1 MAPPPGSSASGRD
14 RHPPPGCH
22 DRPVRLLPTSRP
34 LRIALVGALVL
45 AVVVGIAF
53 RQQVGDVYGYV
64 FPDGI
69 VDDAEDRTSA
79 PAPTTQSEP
88 TTTTTEARATTTE
101 PPPETGT
108 DPAITL
114 APVVDL
120 PGPSA
125 AADPAGPGPI
135 LVSTLDGRVHVV
147 DLDAGTSDVV
157 LDLSDRVSTGGER
170 GLLGLALDPDGSRL
184 YLNFTNTAG
193 DTEVRS
199 VAMDGDRPAEVVDA
213 SVLHLEIGQP
223 YRNHNGGNL
232 VFGPDGALWIG
243 VGDGGSANDPAGV
256 AQDPDVLLGKMLRV
270 VPDPAGGVSAPAS
283 NPEWG
288 ERPEVW
294 AIGLRNP
301 WRYSFDRAT
310 GQLWVADVGQ
320 DAREEVTVVDPG
332 ADDRVNFGWNRLE
345 GTRPL
350 AGEPGPELTDPQLE
364 YTHDEGCSITGGYV
378 YRGEAVPSLHGW
390 YLFGDFCGGWIRAVP
405 ADDPGAQPVELVSG
419 FGPVLSFAELEDGE
433 LLVLGQDGIH
443 AVDAPG

>member
-1 MAPPPGSSASGRD
+1 MP
-14 RHPPPGCH
+14 
-22 DRPVRLLPTSRP
+22 LLPSSRP
-34 LRIALVGALVL
+34 LRIGLVGLVVV
-45 AVVVGIAF
+45 AVVAGIAF
-53 RQQVGDVYGYV
+53 RQQIGDVYGYV

-69 VDDAEDRTSA
+69 VDDAVDRTSEPAPTVTRLPDATTTAPPSTAGTSA
-79 PAPTTQSEP
+79 PAQ
-88 TTTTTEARATTTE
+88 
-101 PPPETGT
+101 TGT
-108 DPAITL
+108 DPAVVLT
-114 APVVDL
+114 PVIELD
-120 PGPSA
+120 GPSSA
-125 AADPAGPGPI
+125 VDPAGPGSV
-135 LVSTLDGRVHVV
+135 LVSTLDGRVHAV
-147 DLDAGTSDVV
+147 DLDAGTSEVV

-170 GLLGLALDPDGSRL
+170 GLLGLALDPGGERL
-184 YLNFTNTAG
+184 YLNFTNVAG

-199 VAMDGDRPAEVVDA
+199 LAMDGDRPGEAIDD

-270 VPDPAGGVSAPAS
+270 LPDPAGGVAAPAS
-283 NPEWG
+283 NPDWG
-288 ERPEVW
+288 DRPEVW

-320 DAREEVTVVDPG
+320 SAREEVTVVDP
-332 ADDRVNFGWNRLE
+332 AADRVNFGWNRLE

-364 YTHDEGCSITGGYV
+364 YTHDEGCSITGGHV
-378 YRGEAVPSLHGW
+378 YRGARIESLQGW

-405 ADDPGAQPVELVSG
+405 AEDPGSPPVELVSG
-419 FGPVLSFAELEDGE
+419 YGPVISFAELEDGE
-433 LLVLGQDGIH
+433 LLVLGQAGVH

>member
-1 MAPPPGSSASGRD
+1 
-14 RHPPPGCH
+14 
-22 DRPVRLLPTSRP
+22 VRLLPTSRP
-34 LRIALVGALVL
+34 LRLGLLVAVVALV
-45 AVVVGIAF
+45 AVGLAF
-53 RQQVGDVYGYV
+53 RQQIGDVYGYV

-69 VDDAEDRTSA
+69 VDEADDRTSA
-79 PAPTTQSEP
+79 PAPTAGDTATSS
-88 TTTTTEARATTTE
+88 TTEAPSTTAD
-101 PPPETGT
+101 PPRETGT
-108 DPAITL
+108 EPAVAL
-114 APVVDL
+114 EPVVEL

-125 AADPAGPGPI
+125 AVDPAGAGPV
-135 LVSTLDGRVHVV
+135 LVSTLDGRLHAV
-147 DLDAGTSDVV
+147 DLDAGTSEVV

-170 GLLGLALDPDGSRL
+170 GLLGLALDPDGDRL
-184 YLNFTNTAG
+184 YLNYTNTAG

-199 VAMDGDRPAEVVDA
+199 LAMDGDRPAGSIDD

-232 VFGPDGALWIG
+232 AFGPDGALWIG

-270 VPDPAGGVSAPAS
+270 VPDPAGGVTAPAS
-283 NPEWG
+283 NPQWG

-301 WRYSFDRAT
+301 WRYSFDRVT

-320 DAREEVTVVDPG
+320 SAREEVTVVDPG
-332 ADDRVNFGWNRLE
+332 ADRVNFGWNRLE

-350 AGEPGPELTDPQLE
+350 AGEGGPDLTDPQLE

-378 YRGEAVPSLHGW
+378 YRGERVPSLYGW

-405 ADDPGAQPVELVSG
+405 AEDPGADPVELVSG

-433 LLVLGQDGIH
+433 LLVLGQAGVQRIG
-443 AVDAPG
+443 APG

>member
-1 MAPPPGSSASGRD
+1 
-14 RHPPPGCH
+14 
-22 DRPVRLLPTSRP
+22 VRLLPTSRP
-34 LRIALVGALVL
+34 LRIGLLVAVAALVALGV
-45 AVVVGIAF
+45 AF
-53 RQQVGDVYGYV
+53 RQQIGDVYGYV

-69 VDDAEDRTSA
+69 VDDADDRTSA
-79 PAPTTQSEP
+79 PAPTAGDTATS
-88 TTTTTEARATTTE
+88 TTTEAPSTTAD
-101 PPPETGT
+101 PPRETGT
-108 DPAITL
+108 DPAVAL
-114 APVVDL
+114 EPVVEL

-125 AADPAGPGPI
+125 AVDPAGAGPV
-135 LVSTLDGRVHVV
+135 LVSTLDGRLHAV
-147 DLDAGTSDVV
+147 DLDAGTSEVV

-170 GLLGLALDPDGSRL
+170 GLLGLALDPDGDRL
-184 YLNFTNTAG
+184 YLNYTNTAG

-199 VAMDGDRPAEVVDA
+199 LAMDGDRPAGSIDD

-232 VFGPDGALWIG
+232 AFGPDGALWIG

-270 VPDPAGGVSAPAS
+270 VPDPAGGVTAPAS
-283 NPEWG
+283 NPQWG

-301 WRYSFDRAT
+301 WRYSFDRVT

-320 DAREEVTVVDPG
+320 SAREEVTVVDPG
-332 ADDRVNFGWNRLE
+332 ADRVNFGWNRLE

-350 AGEPGPELTDPQLE
+350 AGEGGPDLTDPQLE

-378 YRGEAVPSLHGW
+378 YRGERVPSLYGW

-405 ADDPGAQPVELVSG
+405 AEDPGADPVELVSG

-433 LLVLGQDGIH
+433 LLVLGQAGVQRIG
-443 AVDAPG
+443 APG

>member
-1 MAPPPGSSASGRD
+1 M
-14 RHPPPGCH
+14 
-22 DRPVRLLPTSRP
+22 RLLPTSRP
-34 LRIALVGALVL
+34 LRIGLLVAVAALVALGV
-45 AVVVGIAF
+45 AF
-53 RQQVGDVYGYV
+53 RQQIGDVYGYV

-69 VDDAEDRTSA
+69 VDDADDRTSA
-79 PAPTTQSEP
+79 PAPTAGDTATSS
-88 TTTTTEARATTTE
+88 TTEAPSTTAD
-101 PPPETGT
+101 PPRETGT
-108 DPAITL
+108 DPAVAL
-114 APVVDL
+114 EPVVEL

-125 AADPAGPGPI
+125 AVDPAGAGPV
-135 LVSTLDGRVHVV
+135 LVSTLDGRLHAV
-147 DLDAGTSDVV
+147 DLDAGTSEVV

-170 GLLGLALDPDGSRL
+170 GLLGLALDPDGDRL
-184 YLNFTNTAG
+184 YLNYTNTAG

-199 VAMDGDRPAEVVDA
+199 LAMDGDRPAGSIDD

-232 VFGPDGALWIG
+232 AFGPDGALWIG

-270 VPDPAGGVSAPAS
+270 VPDPAGGVTAPAS
-283 NPEWG
+283 NPQWG

-301 WRYSFDRAT
+301 WRYSFDRVT

-320 DAREEVTVVDPG
+320 SAREEVTVVDPG
-332 ADDRVNFGWNRLE
+332 ADRVNFGWNRLE

-350 AGEPGPELTDPQLE
+350 AGEGGPDLTDPQLE

-378 YRGEAVPSLHGW
+378 YRGERVPSLYGW

-405 ADDPGAQPVELVSG
+405 AEDPGADPVELVSG

-433 LLVLGQDGIH
+433 LLVLGQAGVQRIG
-443 AVDAPG
+443 APG

>member
-1 MAPPPGSSASGRD
+1 M
-14 RHPPPGCH
+14 
-22 DRPVRLLPTSRP
+22 RLLPTSRP
-34 LRIALVGALVL
+34 IRIGLLVALVVLVGL
-45 AVVVGIAF
+45 GIAF

-79 PAPTTQSEP
+79 PAPTTPDEP
-88 TTTTTEARATTTE
+88 STSTSAPPSTTTTVR
-101 PPPETGT
+101 PETGR
-108 DPAITL
+108 DPAVALEPI
-114 APVVDL
+114 VDL

-125 AADPAGPGPI
+125 AVDPAGPGPI
-135 LVSTLDGRVHVV
+135 LVSTLDGRVHAV
-147 DLDAGTSDVV
+147 DLDAGTSEVV

-170 GLLGLALDPDGSRL
+170 GLLGLALDPAGDRL
-184 YLNFTNTAG
+184 YLNYTNTAG

-199 VAMDGDRPAEVVDA
+199 VAMDGALPAASPDS

-270 VPDPAGGVSAPAS
+270 LPDPSGGVAAPAS
-283 NPEWG
+283 NPDWG
-288 ERPEVW
+288 ERPEIW

-310 GQLWVADVGQ
+310 GQLWIADVGQ
-320 DAREEVTVVDPG
+320 NAREEVTVVDPT
-332 ADDRVNFGWNRLE
+332 ADRVNLGWNRLE

-350 AGEPGPELTDPQLE
+350 AGEPGPDLTDPQLE
-364 YTHDEGCSITGGYV
+364 YTHDEGCSITGGHV
-378 YRGEAVPSLHGW
+378 YRGDDNPSLQGW

-405 ADDPGAQPVELVSG
+405 AEDPGSPPVELVSG

-433 LLVLGQDGIH
+433 LLVLGQAGVH
-443 AVDAPG
+443 AVGAPG

>member
-1 MAPPPGSSASGRD
+1 
-14 RHPPPGCH
+14 
-22 DRPVRLLPTSRP
+22 VRLLPTSRP
-34 LRIALVGALVL
+34 LRIGLLVALVL
-45 AVVVGIAF
+45 VLALGVAL
-53 RQQVGDVYGYV
+53 RQQIGDVYGHV
-64 FPDGI
+64 FPEGI

-79 PAPTTQSEP
+79 PAPTTRSEP
-88 TTTTTEARATTTE
+88 PTTATAPESTTTDTTT
-101 PPPETGT
+101 PIGT
-108 DPAITL
+108 DPAIALT
-114 APVVDL
+114 PVLDL

-125 AADPAGPGPI
+125 AVDPVGSGPI
-135 LVSTLDGRVHVV
+135 LVSTLDGRVHAV
-147 DLDAGTSDVV
+147 DVDGGTSEVV

-170 GLLGLALDPDGSRL
+170 GLLGLELDPSGDRL
-184 YLNFTNTAG
+184 YMNYTNSAG

-199 VAMDGDRPAEVVDA
+199 VAMDGDRPAEGVDA

-283 NPEWG
+283 NPAWG

-320 DAREEVTVVDPG
+320 NAREEVTVVDPG

-350 AGEPGPELTDPQLE
+350 AGEPGPDLTDPQLE

-378 YRGEAVPSLHGW
+378 YRGEAIPSLHGW
-390 YLFGDFCGGWIRAVP
+390 YLFADYCGGWIRAVP
-405 ADDPGAQPVELVSG
+405 AEDPGAPPVELVSG
-419 FGPVLSFAELEDGE
+419 IGAVLSFAELEDGE

-443 AVDAPG
+443 VVDARG